1 MEQNKPRGTREKN
14 FMLLA
19 KGYDVGITETIII
32 LHEELPK
39 KKKQNAIST
48 ELLKSVESWLDD

>member
-14 FMLLA
+14 FMWLA

-32 LHEELPK
+32 LHEEMPK
-39 KKKQNAIST
+39 N
-48 ELLKSVESWLDD
+48 LDRASQKRGVMVR

>member
-14 FMLLA
+14 FMWLA
-19 KGYDVGITETIII
+19 KGCDVGMTETIII

-39 KKKQNAIST
+39 EEEEERN
-48 ELLKSVESWLDD
+48 LDRAAQKRGVMVR

>member
-1 MEQNKPRGTREKN
+1 MW
-14 FMLLA
+14 LA
-19 KGYDVGITETIII
+19 KGYDAGITETIII
-32 LHEELPK
+32 LHEELP

>member
-14 FMLLA
+14 FMWLA

-39 KKKQNAIST
+39 KKEAKCN
-48 ELLKSVESWLDD
+48 LDRASQKRGVMVR

>member
-1 MEQNKPRGTREKN
+1 MW
-14 FMLLA
+14 LA